1 LIYTRSSLKKI
12 HSKQAEAFHIITV
25 RNPKSG
31 KEHYMI
37 KVIGID
43 PGLSATGIGIVKGTD
58 LKVKGFSFGSIN
70 TSKNLPLPGRLD
82 KIFSNLLIL
91 LRNERPDL
99 MVVEDIFSM
108 VKFPK
113 AGITLGKVTGV
124 VLLAGYQADVPV
136 TEVPVREAKQ
146 VLTGNGN
153 ASKMQLEKAVR
164 RLLNLTDP
172 IKPYHA
178 SDAMGLALLGLFR
191 HNNGRS
197 QNIQHKTVTTVSH
210 DRLS

>member
-1 LIYTRSSLKKI
+1 
-12 HSKQAEAFHIITV
+12 
-25 RNPKSG
+25 
-31 KEHYMI
+31 MI

-43 PGLSATGIGIVKGTD
+43 PGLSATGIGIVRGRD

-70 TSKNLPLPGRLD
+70 TSKNLPLPSRLD
-82 KIFSNLLIL
+82 KIFSKLLIL
-91 LRNERPDL
+91 LKDERPDL

-124 VLLAGYQADVPV
+124 VLLAGYQVDVPV

-164 RLLNLTDP
+164 RLLNLTYP

-197 QNIQHKTVTTVSH
+197 QHIHHKAVTTVSH

>member
-1 LIYTRSSLKKI
+1 
-12 HSKQAEAFHIITV
+12 
-25 RNPKSG
+25 
-31 KEHYMI
+31 MI

-43 PGLSATGIGIVKGTD
+43 PGLSATGIGIVKGTN
-58 LKVKGFSFGSIN
+58 LKVKGFSFGSIH
-70 TSKNLPLPGRLD
+70 TSKNLPLPDRLN
-82 KIFSNLLIL
+82 KIFSNLLMVL
-91 LRNERPDL
+91 KDERPDL

-124 VLLAGYQADVPV
+124 ILLAGCQVDVLV

-146 VLTGNGN
+146 VLTENGN
-153 ASKMQLEKAVR
+153 ASKIQLEKAVR
-164 RLLNLTDP
+164 SFLNLTAP

-191 HNNGRS
+191 HSNGLS
-197 QNIQHKTVTTVSH
+197 QNPQHKTVTTG
-210 DRLS
+210 